1 MKKEKIYGIEVSI
14 TDYNLLRESVI
25 YDIKKNKKSTVIAIN
40 PEKIMKSRDD
50 YELKKILNEATYK
63 IPDGVCVVLAS
74 KIKKGKINNRI
85 TGVDSMEMLCE
96 LSDEKGYKIFMYG
109 AKKEVLVQAKINLKK
124 KYKNINIV
132 GAIDGYQQDSLLV
145 VKKINEKKP
154 NILFVALGSPK
165 QEFWISEHLS
175 KLNVNIIQGVGG
187 SFDVISG
194 NVKRAPKF
202 MQKAGL
208 EWLYRLFKEPKRIF
222 RQFKLIKFIFL
233 VFFRKE
239 DTKYEN

>member
-1 MKKEKIYGIEVSI
+1 M
-14 TDYNLLRESVI
+14 
-25 YDIKKNKKSTVIAIN
+25 
-40 PEKIMKSRDD
+40 
-50 YELKKILNEATYK
+50 NEATYK
-63 IPDGVCVVLAS
+63 IPDGVGVVLAS

-175 KLNVNIIQGVGG
+175 KLNVNIIQG
-187 SFDVISG
+187 
-194 NVKRAPKF
+194 
-202 MQKAGL
+202 
-208 EWLYRLFKEPKRIF
+208 
-222 RQFKLIKFIFL
+222 
-233 VFFRKE
+233 
-239 DTKYEN
+239 